1 MKTIKYADLF
11 TLMNGSESFEDELI
25 VGIHRRVTVNIRK
38 ARMVEQ
44 GQGRIEAN

>member
-25 VGIHRRVTVNIRK
+25 VGIHRRVTVDIRET
-38 ARMVEQ
+38 RMVKQ
-44 GQGRIEAN
+44 GQGRIKAN